1 MDYYIYDVYLL
12 FVGFLVSKKDNKIE
26 YNHKQNKLEQLK
38 GFCAMVEEGSL
49 EAAAT
54 KRCLSSSAISAQYLS
69 LAQELSIDLFSK
81 KGNRCVLTPTGA
93 EVYKESRR
101 ILNEI
106 EAFYQNGI
114 ARELSRLDYFLMRS
128 RVLCSIK
135 LKDCKK
141 DATKFVKKFYRY
153 IITVVFC
160 GVFSCCLYLHQTNF
174 MFDRVLYDNSSPLLK
189 KLMDDGSRNISE
201 EAICP
206 FGVTQIN
213 LDVYNLLSELY
224 TKYGKKM
231 STVMFFVGDDPII
244 SMRLTGNDA
253 IDNVFND
260 QNIITCNTQKSYLA
274 TQQQFKMAQ
283 NLFITEQQFKI
294 YNLHY
299 NELNNCLNC
308 DNFIRNM
315 DQYPNNLFAK
325 KIEKPLDSQSR
336 RGWIIKYDGYY
347 YVLSMDNIA
356 TYSKQDTNK
365 YAKQKR
371 MILWKKM
378 TLNGLKTYHDGF
390 YWNMI
395 AEHGIDI

>member
-1 MDYYIYDVYLL
+1 M
-12 FVGFLVSKKDNKIE
+12 SKKDNKIE

-49 EAAAT
+49 EAAAA
-54 KRCLSSSAISAQYLS
+54 KRCLSASAISAQYLS

-106 EAFYQNGI
+106 EAFYANGI
-114 ARELSRLDYFLMRS
+114 ARELSRLDYFLMRF

-135 LKDCKK
+135 LKDYKK

-174 MFDRVLYDNSSPLLK
+174 MFDRALYNSSSPLLK

-336 RGWIIKYDGYY
+336 RGWIIKYDDYY
-347 YVLSMDNIA
+347 YVLSMDNIV
-356 TYSKQDTNK
+356 SIEQMKKMNPN
-365 YAKQKR
+365 AKQKR

-395 AEHGIDI
+395 AENGIDI